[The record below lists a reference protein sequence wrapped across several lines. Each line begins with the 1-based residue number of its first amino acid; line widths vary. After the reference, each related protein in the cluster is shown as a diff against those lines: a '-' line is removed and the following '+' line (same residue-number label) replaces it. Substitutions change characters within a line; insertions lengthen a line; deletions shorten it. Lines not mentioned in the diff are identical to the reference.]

1 MMAMVFSRTLR
12 ALEADR
18 PQPATGALLLAIA
31 LLGSWLI
38 WFFHADLTRY
48 EVTDHARL
56 EAVSPGALGIVAE
69 FPASVA
75 LDSIRPGQSARMR
88 VHGFPW
94 PRHGGLSAT
103 VVRIVGAVADG
114 EVRVKLAVPPD
125 SETPIPLRV
134 GLSGSVVIAVERV
147 SPAELVLRAIGRS
160 PAQFDPEPDFPV
172 DRESL
177 AAKDRHAD

>member
-1 MMAMVFSRTLR
+1 MAIAFSRTLR

-48 EVTDHARL
+48 EVIDHARL

-75 LDSIRPGQSARMR
+75 LDSIRPGQSARMH
-88 VHGFPW
+88 VYEFPW
-94 PRHGGLSAT
+94 SCYGNLSAT
-103 VVRIVGAVADG
+103 VVRVVSAVADG
-114 EVRVKLAVPPD
+114 TVRVELTVRPG
-125 SETPIPLRV
+125 SEMSIPLRA
-134 GLSGSVVIAVERV
+134 GLSGSVAVAVGRV
-147 SPAELVLRAIGRS
+147 SPAELVLRAAGRL
-160 PAQFDPEPDFPV
+160 PARFGAEPDFPV